1 MPFYSIAKWT
11 TWRKKVCAIISR
23 IFFLKLNVQAFWNLE
38 NQFLWHT
45 YARCAVYSFSDH
57 CAPGSPQPPPKKK
70 LYNKIAARSNPNF
83 LKIMFSTC
91 CQRYSL
97 VIKSKVEILLLSLQ
111 LAQFQLKTC
120 ELGESQPCWKPCFR
134 CHLCRRKDVGTPWG
148 FSPAFGGHGPVRKPQ
163 REHCPCSHWQVTN
176 F

>member
-1 MPFYSIAKWT
+1 MQGVQFIL
-11 TWRKKVCAIISR
+11 
-23 IFFLKLNVQAFWNLE
+23 FLTIVPPA
-38 NQFLWHT
+38 HP
-45 YARCAVYSFSDH
+45 S
-57 CAPGSPQPPPKKK
+57 PPPKKK

-111 LAQFQLKTC
+111 LALFQLKTC

-176 F
+176 FQKSISVVTIARVQNPAEFDKWIISLGRYLSIEFSELK